1 MTPDDDLLS
10 AYLDGELPDLQMRAL
25 ERRLADDPA
34 LQRRLDAL
42 RAADAQVAQT
52 MDRVLSEPVPLSLV
66 RALSPPRPARGP
78 LARAALAGALAG
90 ALAAGVA
97 LVAVLPPA
105 TPLPAAPRPWT
116 DEVVAYHRIYAQE
129 GRHLVEV
136 GAEEADHI
144 RAWLGD
150 RIGRAFGIP
159 DLTAYGLTFRGARLL
174 VAAGA
179 PVAQLVYTLDDGSV
193 FALCLTPRA
202 GQPDVAPGLSR
213 LEEFDAVTWRA
224 AGTAVILLGP
234 ADRLDLM
241 AVSQSAER
249 ML

>member
-10 AYLDGELPDLQMRAL
+10 AYLDGELPDPQVRAL
-25 ERRLADDPA
+25 ERRLADEPA

-42 RAADAQVAQT
+42 RAADAQVAQV
-52 MDRVLSEPVPLSLV
+52 MGRMMSEPVPLSLV
-66 RALSPPRPARGP
+66 RAVSPPRPARGP
-78 LARAALAGALAG
+78 VVRAALAGALAG
-90 ALAAGVA
+90 ALAAALATVA
-97 LVAVLPPA
+97 LVPPSA
-105 TPLPAAPRPWT
+105 TIPAAARSWT
-116 DEVVAYHRIYAQE
+116 DEIVAYHRIYARE

-136 GAEEADHI
+136 GADEADHI

-150 RIGRAFGIP
+150 RIGRAFDIP

-174 VAAGA
+174 VAAGE

-213 LEEFDAVTWRA
+213 LDEFDAVIWRTS
-224 AGTAVILLGP
+224 GTAVILLGP

-241 AVSQSAER
+241 AVSQAAGR